1 MDFRSYGIELEFADE
16 ALRLLAKRAHS
27 EKTGARGLLSVFERV
42 LIKFEKSLPSTE
54 IKKLTVDRELLES
67 PEVVLKRLLIE
78 EGIHSFQKEFLV
90 EHGIYLDF
98 AEDAVERIQELAGER
113 LKSIKQLCS
122 DLFRDY
128 YHGLRLMKLDHFTVP
143 KEAVDAP
150 DDYLNAFIK
159 RNYGK

>member
-1 MDFRSYGIELEFADE
+1 M
-16 ALRLLAKRAHS
+16 
-27 EKTGARGLLSVFERV
+27 
-42 LIKFEKSLPSTE
+42 
-54 IKKLTVDRELLES
+54 DRELVES
-67 PEVVLKRLLIE
+67 PETVLKRLLID

-98 AEDAVERIQELAGER
+98 AEDAVGRIQELAGER

-143 KEAVDAP
+143 REAVDAP
-150 DDYLNAFIK
+150 EEYLNAFIK
-159 RNYGK
+159 KNYGK